1 MLGLK
6 RGTVE
11 LFPHQ
16 IAWEQE
22 AADTIAQLRCWMGPL
37 LLDARHVG
45 STAIRSIA
53 AKPIIDIAVGIDD
66 FDALHRMV
74 PALEEKGII
83 YRPVDDRPDHRLF
96 VKGDFAQD
104 TRTHHIHVVRYGG
117 EEWQQYLLF
126 CGYLNAHP
134 QQAAEYEA
142 LKYRLCAQFAQDR
155 KAYTAGKQEMID
167 EILRRA
173 KRWANDQTIK

>member
-53 AKPIIDIAVGIDD
+53 AKPIIDIAVGIED

-74 PALEEKGII
+74 PALEEKGIV

-104 TRTHHIHVVRYGG
+104 TRTHHIHVVRYGSSICCFVVISTRIHSRPRNMKRSNTD
-117 EEWQQYLLF
+117 YARSL
-126 CGYLNAHP
+126 H
-134 QQAAEYEA
+134 
-142 LKYRLCAQFAQDR
+142 R
-155 KAYTAGKQEMID
+155 TATPI
-167 EILRRA
+167 RRES
-173 KRWANDQTIK
+173 RR

>member
-45 STAIRSIA
+45 STAIR
-53 AKPIIDIAVGIDD
+53 
-66 FDALHRMV
+66 
-74 PALEEKGII
+74 
-83 YRPVDDRPDHRLF
+83 
-96 VKGDFAQD
+96 
-104 TRTHHIHVVRYGG
+104 
-117 EEWQQYLLF
+117 
-126 CGYLNAHP
+126 
-134 QQAAEYEA
+134 
-142 LKYRLCAQFAQDR
+142 
-155 KAYTAGKQEMID
+155 
-167 EILRRA
+167 
-173 KRWANDQTIK
+173 